1 MRAKHLCFLL
11 FFCTACHT
19 VEDELAPPPPP
30 EVSNADYAKTQPPV
44 TQIRQTL
51 NLEPAQTF
59 EATMRALERR
69 DVRVAVLDRRNG
81 LLETQWVPMRDSV
94 CRGHRAN
101 NAPLTCRT
109 RISVKV
115 ESVPQKASAL
125 NIRYKEVCSFN
136 EEISLECPDSS
147 AERLLFSIV
156 DEVRAIDEQ
165 RAPKKGF
172 WGMLVGH

>member
-11 FFCTACHT
+11 FLCTACHT

-30 EVSNADYAKTQPPV
+30 EKSNADYSKAPPAV

-59 EATMRALERR
+59 EATMQALEKR
-69 DVRVAVLDRRNG
+69 DARVAIVDRRNG
-81 LLETQWVPMRDSV
+81 LLETEWIPMHDSI
-94 CRGHRAN
+94 CRGHRTN
-101 NAPLTCRT
+101 NAPLSCRT

-115 ESVPQKASAL
+115 ESIPQTASAL
-125 NIRYKEVCSFN
+125 NIRYREVCSFN

-147 AERLLFSIV
+147 AERLIFSV
-156 DEVRAIDEQ
+156 VNEVRAIDEQ
-165 RAPKKGF
+165 RVPKGF
-172 WGMLVGH
+172 WGMLLGH